1 MTTKTPTPFIN
12 IVGQTAAKKQLGFYL
27 RGFDATEIVPHIMLV
42 APKGAGKTMIGK
54 QFGRELNSISQK
66 HGSKK
71 KIVTINCAGIR
82 SVDSFLNDYVIPY
95 CMEEPCTLFLD
106 ECSELPKQ
114 VAMALLTILNP
125 NKDNRNLFTYKDF
138 EWEVD
143 FKRISF
149 VFATTEAQDVFHAL
163 MDRCERIDLTEYS
176 NEEIA
181 EIINMSVDGIKFN
194 DNVLTLITPTCKG
207 TGRKAY
213 QIAQKIQSDCRSR
226 KSKVFNRKNWK
237 ALSNELDILPL
248 GINQTELKL
257 LRILLRYGY
266 CRLTNLAAKMNMT
279 KASVQRDGEIYLQQ
293 KNLIDI
299 EQRGRFLT
307 KEGREIV
314 MNINENCTV

>member
-1 MTTKTPTPFIN
+1 MTTKLTPFSN
-12 IVGQTAAKKQLGFYL
+12 IVGQNAAKKQLSFYL

-82 SVDSFLNDYVIPY
+82 SVDSFLNDYIIPY

-125 NKDNRNLFTYKDF
+125 NKDNRNSFTYKEF
-138 EWEVD
+138 EWDVD

-149 VFATTEAQDVFHAL
+149 LFATTEAQDVFHAL

-181 EIINMSVDGIKFN
+181 EIIKRSVTDIKFS
-194 DNVLTLITPTCKG
+194 DKVLSLITPTCKG

-213 QIAQKIQSDCRSR
+213 QIAQKIQSDCASR
-226 KSKVFNRKNWK
+226 KSKVFNHKNWK
-237 ALSNELDILPL
+237 QLSHELDILPL

-257 LRILLRYGY
+257 LRVLLRYGY

-279 KASVQRDGEIYLQQ
+279 KSSIQRDGEIYLQQ

-299 EQRGRFLT
+299 EQRGRYLT
-307 KEGREIV
+307 KEGRDLV